1 MPPMEQTPDPLARL
15 RAAAATRQAAGL
27 RRTLRARTPDD
38 DGLLDLASN
47 DYLGL
52 ARDERLAEAAA
63 DAVRTWGT
71 GSTGSRLVT
80 GSTTLH
86 ARLEA
91 RLSAFCGSAGA
102 LVFSSGYLA
111 NLAVVAALGRDA
123 LVVSDAGN
131 HASIVDACRLSRSR
145 VAVVPHGD
153 ATAVERVLAGRDEEH
168 AIVVTDAVF
177 SVEGDLAPLA
187 ELRAATARHGA
198 MLIVDEAH
206 SLGVVGARGQGA
218 AHAAGLAADPGVV
231 RTITLSKALGSQGGA
246 VLGAPEVIQTLI
258 DTGRSFIFD
267 TGLAPGSVAA
277 ALAAVGILGD
287 RPDLPSLVRG
297 RARELAAMA
306 RDLGLETAEPSGAV
320 VPVVL
325 GPPEVALRA
334 AAVCAERGV
343 RAGCFRPP
351 SVPEGRSCLRL
362 TARANLSSDDLAV
375 IRGALTAVA
384 EMKVTM

>member
-1 MPPMEQTPDPLARL
+1 MKQTPDPLARL
-15 RAAAATRQAAGL
+15 RTAAEARRAAGL

-38 DGLLDLASN
+38 EGLIDLASN

-52 ARDERLAEAAA
+52 ARDPRLAEAAA
-63 DAVRTWGT
+63 EATRTWGT

-80 GSTTLH
+80 GSTALH
-86 ARLEA
+86 ARLEEA
-91 RLSAFCGSAGA
+91 LAAFAGAEGA

-111 NLAVVAALGRDA
+111 NLAAVAALGAGA

-145 VAVVPHGD
+145 VAVTPHGD
-153 ATAVERVLAGRDEEH
+153 AAAVEKALADRAEEH
-168 AIVVTDAVF
+168 ALVVTDAVF
-177 SVEGDLAPLA
+177 SVDGDLAPLE
-187 ELRAATARHGA
+187 ELHAAAVRQGA
-198 MLIVDEAH
+198 LLVVDEAH
-206 SLGVVGARGQGA
+206 SLGVVGPGGRGA
-218 AHAAGLAADPGVV
+218 VHAAGLAGERTVV
-231 RTITLSKALGSQGGA
+231 RTVTLSKSLGSQGGA
-246 VLGAPEVIQTLI
+246 VLGAPEVVETLV

-277 ALAAVGILGD
+277 ALAAVDILHHQ
-287 RPDLPSLVRG
+287 PELPGRVRT
-297 RARELAAMA
+297 RARELASMA
-306 RDLGLETAEPSGAV
+306 RELGLETGEPAGAV

-325 GPPEVALRA
+325 GRPETALRA
-334 AAVCAERGV
+334 AAVCAEHGV

-351 SVPEGRSCLRL
+351 SVPVGRSCLRL

-384 EMKVTM
+384 EMKVGK

>member
-1 MPPMEQTPDPLARL
+1 MPPMEQTPDPLARF
-15 RAAAATRQAAGL
+15 RTAAATREAAGL
-27 RRTLRARTPDD
+27 RRVLRARTPDD
-38 DGLLDLASN
+38 DGLIDLASN

-52 ARDERLAEAAA
+52 ARDERLVEASVEATRA
-63 DAVRTWGT
+63 WGT

-80 GSTTLH
+80 GSTALH

-91 RLSAFCGSAGA
+91 RLRAFTDARGA

-111 NLAVVAALGRDA
+111 NLAAVAALGRDA
-123 LVVSDAGN
+123 LVVSEAGN

-145 VAVVPHGD
+145 VVVAPHRD
-153 ATAVERVLAGRDEEH
+153 TVAVEKALADRDEEH
-168 AIVVTDAVF
+168 AIVVTDAIF
-177 SVEGDLAPLA
+177 SVDGDLAPLE
-187 ELRAATARHGA
+187 ELHAATVRQGA
-198 MLIVDEAH
+198 LLIVDEAH
-206 SLGVVGARGQGA
+206 SIGVVGARGQGA
-218 AHAAGLAADPGVV
+218 VHAAGLAAEPGVV
-231 RTITLSKALGSQGGA
+231 RTITLSKSLGSQGGA
-246 VLGAPEVIQTLI
+246 VLGAPEVIQTLV

-277 ALAAVGILGD
+277 ALAAVDILHHQ
-287 RPDLPSLVRG
+287 PELPGLVRT

-306 RDLGLETAEPSGAV
+306 RDLGLETGDPAGAV
-320 VPVVL
+320 VPIVL
-325 GPPEVALRA
+325 GPPETALRA
-334 AAVCAERGV
+334 ALVCAEHGV

-351 SVPEGRSCLRL
+351 SVPVGRSCLRL